1 MRAEEHKGKLVMQ
14 RKQQPKMMY
23 EEGLMQDE
31 QKDTASIEV
40 IQRRIMRIR
49 GDRVMPDHHLAELYG
64 VETKQLK
71 RAVRRNIRRFPPD
84 FMFELT
90 REEYNSLRSQIG
102 TIKRGE
108 HSKYLPMAFTEQGV
122 AMLSSVLN
130 SRRAIEV
137 NILIMRAF
145 VRLRQMVVA
154 HKDLLQKIEEME
166 RKYDRQFLV
175 VFEAIKKLMEPS
187 EKAPKK
193 MGFQLK
199 ENRSPYLATN
209 RNR

>member
-1 MRAEEHKGKLVMQ
+1 MQ

-49 GDRVMPDHHLAELYG
+49 GDRVMLDHHLAELYG

-130 SRRAIEV
+130 SKRAIEV

-145 VRLRQMVVA
+145 IRLREAMA
-154 HKDLLQKIEEME
+154 GSKELA
-166 RKYDRQFLV
+166 RKLDELEKRIAGHDESIQTLFQAIRQ
-175 VFEAIKKLMEPS
+175 LMAPKE
-187 EKAPKK
+187 APKK
-193 MGFQLK
+193 RIGFQLK
-199 ENRSPYLATN
+199 EKHAAYFRK
-209 RNR
+209 R

>member
-1 MRAEEHKGKLVMQ
+1 MSSARA
-14 RKQQPKMMY
+14 
-23 EEGLMQDE
+23 
-31 QKDTASIEV
+31 ASIKKGPV
-40 IQRRIMRIR
+40 RAPMLATLMNFRRDIPTPSLSTVNNN
-49 GDRVMPDHHLAELYG
+49 DPDAYHLAELYG
-64 VETKQLK
+64 LETKQLK
-71 RAVRRNIRRFPPD
+71 RAVRRNIHRFPPD

-137 NILIMRAF
+137 NILIMGAF

-187 EKAPKK
+187 EKGRKK
-193 MGFQLK
+193 IGFQLREK
-199 ENRSPYLATN
+199 RAAYG
-209 RNR
+209 RR

>member
-1 MRAEEHKGKLVMQ
+1 MQ
-14 RKQQPKMMY
+14 KEP
-23 EEGLMQDE
+23 
-31 QKDTASIEV
+31 KDTASIEV
-40 IQRRIMRIR
+40 IQHRIMGIR
-49 GDRVMPDHHLAELYG
+49 GDRVMLDHHLAELYG

-71 RAVRRNIRRFPPD
+71 RAVRRNIHRFPPD

-145 VRLRQMVVA
+145 VRLRQMVAA

-166 RKYDRQFLV
+166 RKYDRQFQV
-175 VFEAIKKLMEPS
+175 VFEAIKKLM
-187 EKAPKK
+187 APPQKPTK
-193 MGFQLK
+193 RIGFQIREKRALYGK
-199 ENRSPYLATN
+199 G
-209 RNR
+209 

>member
-1 MRAEEHKGKLVMQ
+1 MQ
-14 RKQQPKMMY
+14 K
-23 EEGLMQDE
+23 E
-31 QKDTASIEV
+31 QNDAASIEV
-40 IQRRIMRIR
+40 IHRRIMGIR
-49 GDRVMPDHHLAELYG
+49 GDRVMLDLHLAALYG
-64 VETKQLK
+64 VETRQLK
-71 RAVRRNIRRFPPD
+71 RAVRRNIHRFPPD

-145 VRLRQMVVA
+145 VRLRGMMASQKEVA
-154 HKDLLQKIEEME
+154 RKLAELEKHLQDHDEQIQAIFTAI
-166 RKYDRQFLV
+166 RQ
-175 VFEAIKKLMEPS
+175 LMAPKE
-187 EKAPKK
+187 APKK
-193 MGFQLK
+193 RIGFQLK
-199 ENRSPYLATN
+199 EKRAVYRA
-209 RNR
+209 RG

>member
-1 MRAEEHKGKLVMQ
+1 
-14 RKQQPKMMY
+14 
-23 EEGLMQDE
+23 MQDE
-31 QKDTASIEV
+31 EKDTASIEV

-49 GDRVMPDHHLAELYG
+49 GDNVMIDHHLAELYG
-64 VETKQLK
+64 VDTKQLK

-175 VFEAIKKLMEPS
+175 VFEAIKKLMAPP
-187 EKAPKK
+187 EKHSKK
-193 MGFQLK
+193 IGFQLREK
-199 ENRSPYLATN
+199 RASYSA
-209 RNR
+209 R